1 MRLLNNDLDK
11 VLYRMRE
18 SLIFA
23 KLNEV
28 SIIFEKESFINAK
41 IVLNFIQSL
50 TNKKKVIKFLTAYH
64 ARESKKWLVWVKH
77 MTLRTFVMIL

>member
-28 SIIFEKESFINAK
+28 SIIFEKESFIIVK